1 MKLRWKYFIV
11 LLAASLVPMLA
22 VTAISQQASKSLGKS
37 ISAKTQTAL
46 METVRREIVSAT
58 ENYAL
63 ITHRSKSSYEFALHA
78 LVRDA
83 GINLN
88 LPSRKATKIFF
99 ARDFEDSTTAPDD
112 LAPSSVHLKIL
123 KDGSVLPKVISY
135 SHPNFLLA
143 PGVDRADVGDDI
155 AGFTR
160 LSPALKKI
168 VGQMKDSVFWIYVS
182 SESGVHISYPGH
194 GGYPAEY
201 DPRKR
206 PWYMRAKK
214 RGTIT
219 WGPPIVDATTRQ
231 LTFTVSAPFKRSDG
245 SFAGVAAI
253 DVLIPNL
260 LLKNLISSQ
269 WSTNMK
275 SFLIG
280 QSDVTV
286 GDKKPLWMLSQED
299 QAYSTEHLADDPTAE
314 VNYKGRQKDLQQLVQ
329 KFENKKS
336 GSFEMPFQGKDSIW
350 AFASIF
356 SDLHFVIVAPI
367 SIVTGLSDEV
377 GESFLSYTRGQTK
390 ISFAAVC
397 IVIMFVAGLAL
408 FFSRMNTQKL
418 MSIVHGFKRLGKGDF
433 DTTLSIRFNDERDLI
448 VKTFNQIVPRLE
460 EHLRMSRTLGLAKEV
475 QQNLLPKSNLKVDG
489 LDIAGKSVYC
499 DETGGDYYDFII
511 VDDAAEQ
518 KIGVAIGDVAG
529 HGISSALLMATVRS
543 SLRQRSS
550 LPGSIS
556 RIISDVNHQLVQ
568 DVEDSGQFMTLFYLN
583 IDPKKMQAQWVRAGH
598 DPAIFYDPGT
608 DSFEELGGSGI
619 ALGVDAEWN
628 YKEYTKLD
636 LNKGQ
641 IIFLSTD
648 GIWEAFNQKYEMFGK
663 ERIYNIIRKH
673 SSLSADEIINRM
685 IKSLNSFQQGAPIE
699 DDITMVVIKIN

>member
-11 LLAASLVPMLA
+11 LLVASLVPMLA

-58 ENYAL
+58 ENYAF
-63 ITHRSKSSYEFALHA
+63 ITRMAKSSYEFALHA
-78 LVRDA
+78 LVREA

-88 LPSRKATKIFF
+88 LPSRKATKIYF
-99 ARDFEDSTTAPDD
+99 ARDFEDSKTAPDD
-112 LAPSSVHLKIL
+112 LAPSSVHMKIL
-123 KDGSVLPKVISY
+123 KDGSLLPKMISY
-135 SHPNFLLA
+135 NHPNFLLA
-143 PGVDRADVGDDI
+143 PGVDRTDVGDDI

-160 LSPALKKI
+160 LSPALTKI
-168 VGQMKDSVFWIYVS
+168 VGQMKDSVYWIYVS

-253 DVLIPNL
+253 DVLIPNV
-260 LLKNLISSQ
+260 LLKTLISSQ

-280 QSDVTV
+280 QSEMTV

-299 QAYSTEHLADDPTAE
+299 QAYSTEHMADDPKAE

-329 KFENKKS
+329 KFENKRS
-336 GSFEMPFQGKDSIW
+336 GSFEMPFQGEDSIW

-390 ISFAAVC
+390 ISLAAVC
-397 IVIMFVAGLAL
+397 IVIIFVAGLAL
-408 FFSRMNTQKL
+408 FFSRMNTRNL

-433 DTTLSIRFNDERDLI
+433 DTKLSIRFNDERDLI
-448 VKTFNQIVPRLE
+448 VTTFNQIVPRLE
-460 EHLRMSRTLGLAKEV
+460 EHLRMSRTLDVAKEV
-475 QQNLLPKSNLKVDG
+475 QQNLLPKNNLKVDG

-511 VDDAAEQ
+511 FDDAAEQ
-518 KIGVAIGDVAG
+518 KIGVAIGDVSG
-529 HGISSALLMATVRS
+529 HGIPSALLMATVRS
-543 SLRQRSS
+543 SLRQRAS
-550 LPGSIS
+550 LPGSTAK
-556 RIISDVNHQLVQ
+556 IISDVNRQLVK
-568 DVEDSGQFMTLFYLN
+568 DVEDSGQFMTMFFLKLDT
-583 IDPKKMQAQWVRAGH
+583 IARQLEWVRAGH
-598 DPAIFYDPGT
+598 DPAMLYDPGS
-608 DSFEELGGSGI
+608 DSFTELGGSGI
-619 ALGVDAEWN
+619 ALGVDAEWIYEN
-628 YKEYTKLD
+628 YKKSEFS
-636 LNKGQ
+636 NGQ
-641 IIFLSTD
+641 IIILSTD
-648 GIWEAFNQKYEMFGK
+648 GIWEARNKKGEMLGK
-663 ERIYNIIRKH
+663 EPILNAIRQNA
-673 SSLSADEIINRM
+673 SSDASQIVNAIFTILYKFIGDA
-685 IKSLNSFQQGAPIE
+685 KIE
-699 DDITMVVIKIN
+699 DDITSVVLKL